1 MIFHRQPRKTMDR
14 TTIAAA
20 AASGRRL
27 TSLSVSMKLPS
38 GIFRKASQRKV
49 HPYGFL
55 YGHRHYLVAY
65 NLRYGEKGV
74 RMFSLPNILRVE
86 LAD

>member
-14 TTIAAA
+14 ITIAAA

-38 GIFRKASQRKV
+38 GIFRKASQRNTAMSARPARSFQENK
-49 HPYGFL
+49 PLFFSFSWFGF
-55 YGHRHYLVAY
+55 
-65 NLRYGEKGV
+65 
-74 RMFSLPNILRVE
+74 
-86 LAD
+86 